1 MGREGGR
8 DSMREREGYIQK
20 HIEVSGALLHSCGN
34 LVAPGLAC
42 IGPNCPPEASPCAI
56 LGGQGGNDPNLPAD
70 LRRAL
75 GMAEAAQGG
84 RGSERDRRER
94 ERGRV
99 EAQGE
104 QRRDIGTTRRLS
116 QGPAPIQETLADGRQ
131 LVVHV
136 AISRRRGDEADRDGR
151 EEDDA
156 TCSPMETL
164 PPLNIEPLS
173 LVRVER
179 RGHLRGHSSA
189 VLAEV
194 SEVQREAVE
203 PLLPRGDHAEAL
215 PRAIEL

>member
-84 RGSERDRRER
+84 RGSERDRNRER
-94 ERGRV
+94 ERERV
-99 EAQGE
+99 EGEREREGEWRRKENKDETSAQHADFPRV
-104 QRRDIGTTRRLS
+104 QRRSRKPSRT
-116 QGPAPIQETLADGRQ
+116 ADSWLCTWRF
-131 LVVHV
+131 LVVEVMKRTATV
-136 AISRRRGDEADRDGR
+136 ARR
-151 EEDDA
+151 
-156 TCSPMETL
+156 TML
-164 PPLNIEPLS
+164 
-173 LVRVER
+173 
-179 RGHLRGHSSA
+179 
-189 VLAEV
+189 LAAPWKPC
-194 SEVQREAVE
+194 R
-203 PLLPRGDHAEAL
+203 H
-215 PRAIEL
+215 

>member
-84 RGSERDRRER
+84 RGSERDRNRER
-94 ERGRV
+94 ERERV
-99 EAQGE
+99 EAQGVMKRTATVA
-104 QRRDIGTTRRLS
+104 RRTMLLA
-116 QGPAPIQETLADGRQ
+116 APWKPCR
-131 LVVHV
+131 H
-136 AISRRRGDEADRDGR
+136 
-151 EEDDA
+151 
-156 TCSPMETL
+156 
-164 PPLNIEPLS
+164 
-173 LVRVER
+173 
-179 RGHLRGHSSA
+179 
-189 VLAEV
+189 
-194 SEVQREAVE
+194 
-203 PLLPRGDHAEAL
+203 
-215 PRAIEL
+215 